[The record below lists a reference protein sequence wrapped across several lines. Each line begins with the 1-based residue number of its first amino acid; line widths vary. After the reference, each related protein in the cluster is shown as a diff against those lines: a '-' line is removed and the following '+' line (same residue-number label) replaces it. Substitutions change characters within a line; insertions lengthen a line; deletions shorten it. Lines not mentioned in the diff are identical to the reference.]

1 LTPEAER
8 EGKKYSIVQG
18 ENGRHD
24 VTDLEWR
31 TVRTLQDVEEMLD
44 SAQRNKADVFKS
56 PEIYEFLKKR
66 HCPGTGAT
74 TSRASSGAR
83 CAVSRVT
90 RQDVLKKQIWD
101 VVVREALQGRYTRAL
116 RFDFFIY

>member
-44 SAQRNKADVFKS
+44 SAQRNKADVLKSLFFFKK
-56 PEIYEFLKKR
+56 EI
-66 HCPGTGAT
+66 
-74 TSRASSGAR
+74 
-83 CAVSRVT
+83 
-90 RQDVLKKQIWD
+90 
-101 VVVREALQGRYTRAL
+101 
-116 RFDFFIY
+116 

>member
-1 LTPEAER
+1 MTPEVER

-56 PEIYEFLKKR
+56 LEMY
-66 HCPGTGAT
+66 
-74 TSRASSGAR
+74 
-83 CAVSRVT
+83 
-90 RQDVLKKQIWD
+90 
-101 VVVREALQGRYTRAL
+101 
-116 RFDFFIY
+116 DFFKKPSLPWYRRHEVTGLEWRTVCSVQSDKARSSKKKHLRCSCQRGFIG